1 MGTSTVPSGGLPRLK
16 AKSLLAQI
24 NWAKLS
30 LGTPYR
36 RGPSSNPKPP
46 SKHRRHMAS
55 ATLDRRP
62 SAGQLPV
69 LPTTGLPPH
78 STDAPPSTDFNEPPS
93 LRTGPGPFRSTTR
106 QSPRQIWPKEN
117 PGLGGIASATWA
129 SPYSKLKSEDNITSI
144 VLSAPYSSGW
154 VGIGFSND
162 GKMVGSSAMVGWID
176 NQGRAYIK
184 QYYLS
189 NQTSSGVKV
198 DEGKLLTTDVPS
210 AAVLYGDNIYLVFQ
224 VKFPLHIARQ
234 SPNKFHLAEHDD
246 KTTLSFD
253 FSSGDSVSTYYPYQL
268 KRNHGAFAIFGWGV
282 LVPLGAIAARY
293 LRHKD
298 PLWYYLHVL
307 VQFLGYIIGFA
318 GVVSGIA
325 LYNRT
330 HSNFTTHRSLGIS
343 VLALGSLQVIAF
355 FLHPNKDSQVRKC
368 WNQYHHWLGRICI
381 FLAAINIILGIELSD
396 TNISW
401 KVIYGAI
408 ISVMIISTTFL
419 EVMMCTKLPKEGTCN
434 GGLQMPTH
442 HPNS

>member
-1 MGTSTVPSGGLPRLK
+1 MAVPRRVHVVLFVYITVILTAVAVHAQRDTCGAELNTFLPSPFNSSALLC
-16 AKSLLAQI
+16 KSVWNSFI
-24 NWAKLS
+24 
-30 LGTPYR
+30 
-36 RGPSSNPKPP
+36 
-46 SKHRRHMAS
+46 
-55 ATLDRRP
+55 
-62 SAGQLPV
+62 
-69 LPTTGLPPH
+69 
-78 STDAPPSTDFNEPPS
+78 
-93 LRTGPGPFRSTTR
+93 LR
-106 QSPRQIWPKEN
+106 
-117 PGLGGIASATWA
+117 
-129 SPYSKLKSEDNITSI
+129 YSKLKSEDNITSI

-234 SPNKFHLAEHDD
+234 SVILAFSKISPNKFHLAEHDD

-330 HSNFTTHRSLGIS
+330 YSNFTTHRSLGIS

-381 FLAAINIILGIELSD
+381 FLAAINIVLGIELSD

>member
-1 MGTSTVPSGGLPRLK
+1 MAVPRRVHVVLFVYITVILTAVAVHAQRDTCGAELNTFLPAPFNSSALLC
-16 AKSLLAQI
+16 KSVWNSFI
-24 NWAKLS
+24 
-30 LGTPYR
+30 
-36 RGPSSNPKPP
+36 
-46 SKHRRHMAS
+46 
-55 ATLDRRP
+55 
-62 SAGQLPV
+62 
-69 LPTTGLPPH
+69 
-78 STDAPPSTDFNEPPS
+78 
-93 LRTGPGPFRSTTR
+93 LR
-106 QSPRQIWPKEN
+106 
-117 PGLGGIASATWA
+117 
-129 SPYSKLKSEDNITSI
+129 YSKLKSEDNITSI

-234 SPNKFHLAEHDD
+234 TPNKFHLTEHDD

-355 FLHPNKDSQVRKC
+355 FLHPNNDSQVRKC

-381 FLAAINIILGIELSD
+381 FLAAINIVLGIELSD

-434 GGLQMPTH
+434 GRLQMPTH